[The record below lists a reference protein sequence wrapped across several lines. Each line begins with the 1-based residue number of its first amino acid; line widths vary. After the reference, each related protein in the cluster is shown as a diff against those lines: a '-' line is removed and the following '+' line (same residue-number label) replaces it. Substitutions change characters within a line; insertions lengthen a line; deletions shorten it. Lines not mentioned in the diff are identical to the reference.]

1 MSGPV
6 EVTLGE
12 HTVPVYAQRHAYLSN
27 RLGRFVDG
35 MLERV
40 GDLDASELLEAVT
53 QSSYELLCVLIP
65 SLEKR
70 MPEYE
75 FRGYGSREAMDEGI
89 YEEEADRSPTVPEIR
104 TALEVAARVNSFDV
118 LKHVWGVLDPSLL
131 RGLVNAQV
139 AEALTAQT
147 SPTSRTSPS
156 GNGASASMSSG
167 MTPPASTESGG

>member
-35 MLERV
+35 LLERV
-40 GDLDASELLEAVT
+40 GDLDAADLIVAVQ

-70 MPEYE
+70 LPEYE
-75 FRGYGSREAMDEGI
+75 FRGYSSREAMDEDI

-118 LKHVWGVLDPSLL
+118 LKHLWGVLDPSLL

-139 AEALTAQT
+139 ADAITQN

-156 GNGASASMSSG
+156 GNGVSASMSSG
-167 MTPPASTESGG
+167 TTPPASTESGG